1 MAKNFNVEVEFK
13 ATGHPELEKAINSL
27 VQAQKNL
34 RNGQVQYNKTLTK
47 SNAAIAALEKRNKAL
62 TKSIV
67 STNNAFEI
75 NAKTGAVVAKN
86 NRLLTNSFATVRSQ
100 LLLISF
106 GIGIATSSIGRFV
119 ALTAEQELAEKKLE
133 AALGFTNQGLLDYA
147 SSLQRSS
154 VFGDEAI
161 LTAQA
166 LLAAFIKDEEQLK
179 LATKATLDLAA
190 AKGMDLNAAA
200 DLIGKSIGSS
210 TNALSRYGIE
220 VEGAVGSTQRL
231 ESATSSIARLYGGQA
246 LQQSLTLS
254 GAMQS
259 LANTFGDFQE
269 KVGAEFTGDV
279 KELVISLNLFFQSI
293 QDNEKAIKNLAKT
306 IKTLS
311 LVALSLLLPF
321 GSVIRG
327 ARMLTTGFGSLAKK
341 GDLLKK
347 SLTGIKTLI
356 TSVGFQTFL
365 LRLGFVKAADSFE
378 TSELKL
384 ENYKKILSQTEEGSL
399 LLSQAMSKANNQ
411 TTVNIKGENHLVAEI
426 ERRLKAQGLLI
437 DQGELQN
444 AETHRTLQQQNMLR
458 KQSMDLMAA
467 KAKENVFN
475 QQDLATIQAQV
486 AIRDAYF
493 KATNQMLQGDD
504 GRLLSMQELE
514 LQLQSLTGFEKE
526 YLEALIATQKQL
538 LANKQIQEDRSAVK
552 AQIQGYQQI
561 GQAIQQFAGENK
573 SLAIVGLRIQQI
585 AAVAAAYA
593 AANEYIA
600 DQRPVLAAAALA
612 TGLANAA
619 QIQEQIKKA
628 NSVALARGGSFVTEG
643 EQFIKVGDNAGGR
656 ERVTVTPLSTPAF
669 GDAVSNNEGITVNI
683 MGNVIGTQE
692 FVRDNLLPEIEN
704 TIRNNLA

>member
-27 VQAQKNL
+27 VEAQKNL
-34 RNGQVQYNKTLTK
+34 RNGQVQYNRVLTK

-179 LATKATLDLAA
+179 LATKATIDLAA

-254 GAMQS
+254 GAMRQ

-269 KVGAEFTGDV
+269 KVGGEFTNDV
-279 KELVISLNLFFQSI
+279 KRLVVSLNLFLQRV
-293 QDNEKAIKNLAKT
+293 QENEEGLKNLAQA
-306 IKTLS
+306 IK
-311 LVALSLLLPF
+311 LVSIAAVTLLLPV
-321 GSVIRG
+321 GRIAKG
-327 ARMLTTGFGSLAKK
+327 LTSLAKSFK
-341 GDLLKK
+341 TISTNGISFTKI
-347 SLTGIKTLI
+347 LTTIKNTFFSAGTAAFAARGAI
-356 TSVGFQTFL
+356 VGL
-365 LRLGFVKAADSFE
+365 ANSFE
-378 TSELKL
+378 TAKQAVTDYTSVLEQSIMGQYILHQAAKRAAADKRTEISFAEKYAQAIEKELEQRNKVIQNGKL
-384 ENYKKILSQTEEGSL
+384 TGDAN
-399 LLSQAMSKANNQ
+399 SK
-411 TTVNIKGENHLVAEI
+411 
-426 ERRLKAQGLLI
+426 
-437 DQGELQN
+437 
-444 AETHRTLQQQNMLR
+444 TLQQQNLLR

-493 KATNQMLQGDD
+493 KATNQMLGGDE

-538 LANKQIQEDRSAVK
+538 LANKQIQEDRAAVK
-552 AQIQGYQQI
+552 SQIQGYQQI

-573 SLAIVGLRIQQI
+573 SLAIIGLRLQQI
-585 AAVAAAYA
+585 SAVAAAYA
-593 AANEYIA
+593 AANNYIE

-628 NSVALARGGSFVTEG
+628 NSVALARGGSFVTQG

-669 GDAVSNNEGITVNI
+669 GDAVGNNEGITVNI

>member
-13 ATGHPELEKAINSL
+13 ASGHAALEKAINGL

-47 SNAAIAALEKRNKAL
+47 SNAAIATLEKRNKAL

-67 STNNAFEI
+67 STNRAFEV

-119 ALTAEQELAEKKLE
+119 NLTAEQELAEKKLE

-231 ESATSSIARLYGGQA
+231 ETATASIARLYGGQA
-246 LQQSLTLS
+246 LAQSLTLS
-254 GAMQS
+254 GAMRQ
-259 LANTFGDFQE
+259 LAHTFGDFQE
-269 KVGAEFTGDV
+269 KVGGEFVNDV
-279 KELVISLNLFFQSI
+279 KRLVISLNLFLQRV
-293 QDNEKAIKNLAKT
+293 QENEEGLKNLAKA
-306 IKTLS
+306 IK
-311 LVALSLLLPF
+311 LVSIAAVTLLLPIGRVVKGINF
-321 GSVIRG
+321 
-327 ARMLTTGFGSLAKK
+327 LAKSFK
-341 GDLLKK
+341 GISSGGKIFTNVLSKAKNALFSVGTAVFGVRAGMVLLADGFETAKK
-347 SLTGIKTLI
+347 AVTDY
-356 TSVGFQTFL
+356 TSVLEQSIMGQYIL
-365 LRLGFVKAADSFE
+365 HQAAKRAAADKRTEISFAE
-378 TSELKL
+378 KYAQAIEKELEQRNKAIQNGKL
-384 ENYKKILSQTEEGSL
+384 
-399 LLSQAMSKANNQ
+399 ANQ
-411 TTVNIKGENHLVAEI
+411 TN
-426 ERRLKAQGLLI
+426 Q
-437 DQGELQN
+437 D
-444 AETHRTLQQQNMLR
+444 TLQQQNLLR

-493 KATNQMLQGDD
+493 KATNQMLGGDE

-514 LQLQSLTGFEKE
+514 FQLQSLTGFEKE

-538 LANKQIQEDRSAVK
+538 LANKKVQEDRAATK
-552 AQIQGYQQI
+552 AAIQGYQQI

-573 SLAIVGLRIQQI
+573 SMAIIGMRIQQI
-585 AAVAAAYA
+585 AAVASAFA
-593 AANEYIA
+593 AANAYIEEK
-600 DQRPVLAAAALA
+600 RPVMAAAALA
-612 TGLANAA
+612 MGLANAA

-628 NSVALARGGSFVTEG
+628 NAVPAARGGSFVTEG
-643 EQFIKVGDNAGGR
+643 EQLIRVGDNQGGR
-656 ERVTVTPLSTPAF
+656 ERVTVTPLSTPDF
-669 GDAVSNNEGITVNI
+669 GDALGNNQGITVNI

>member
-1 MAKNFNVEVEFK
+1 MAQNFNVEVEFK

-27 VQAQKNL
+27 VKAQRNL
-34 RNGQVQYNKTLTK
+34 RNGQVAYNKTLTK
-47 SNAAIAALEKRNKAL
+47 SNAAIATLEKRNKAL

-67 STNNAFEI
+67 STNQAFQV

-166 LLAAFIKDEEQLK
+166 LLAAFIKDEDQLK

-246 LQQSLTLS
+246 LAQSLTLS
-254 GAMQS
+254 GAMKS

-269 KVGAEFTGDV
+269 KIGSEFTADV
-279 KELVISLNLFFQSI
+279 KELVVGLNLFLQSI
-293 QDNEKAIKNLAKT
+293 QDNEEAIKKFAKT
-306 IKTLS
+306 IKILS
-311 LVALSLLLPF
+311 IVAISLLLPF
-321 GSVIRG
+321 GSLARG
-327 ARMLTTGFGSLAKK
+327 ARFLVTGFRNLSTKSLT
-341 GDLLKK
+341 LQK
-347 SLTGIKTLI
+347 SLTGIKTLL
-356 TSVGFQTFL
+356 TSVGFQTLL
-365 LRLGFVKAADSFE
+365 LRLGFIKAADGFE
-378 TSELKL
+378 TSGLKL
-384 ENYKKILSQTEEGSL
+384 ENYKKILGQTEEGQDL
-399 LLSQAMSKANNQ
+399 LARAMAKAANI
-411 TTVNIKGENHLVAEI
+411 TTVDAEGKNHLLRQI
-426 ERRLKAQGLLI
+426 EKLLEANGLFI
-437 DQGELQN
+437 DQNKLLN
-444 AETHRTLQQQNMLR
+444 KETDRTLQQNNLLR
-458 KQSMDLMAA
+458 KQSMDLSTA
-467 KAKENVFN
+467 KAKEGVVN

-493 KATNQMLQGDD
+493 KATNQMLGGDEQ
-504 GRLLSMQELE
+504 RLLSIGELE
-514 LQLQSLTGFEKE
+514 LKLQTLTGFERD
-526 YLEALIATQKQL
+526 YLQALIDTQKQL
-538 LANKQIQEDRSAVK
+538 LVNKQIQEDRSATK

-585 AAVAAAYA
+585 SAVAAAFA
-593 AANEYIA
+593 AANNYIE
-600 DQRPVLAAAALA
+600 DQKPVLAAAALA

-656 ERVTVTPLSTPAF
+656 ERVTVTPLSTPNF
-669 GDAVSNNEGITVNI
+669 GDAVGNNEGITVNI

>member
-13 ATGHPELEKAINSL
+13 ASGHPELEKAINSL
-27 VQAQKNL
+27 VRAQKNL

-47 SNAAIAALEKRNKAL
+47 SNAAIATLEKRNKAL

-119 ALTAEQELAEKKLE
+119 NLTAEQELAEKKLE

-147 SSLQRSS
+147 SALQRSS

-179 LATKATLDLAA
+179 LATKATIDLAA

-246 LQQSLTLS
+246 LAQSLTLS
-254 GAMQS
+254 GAMRQ

-269 KVGAEFTGDV
+269 KVGGEFVNDV
-279 KELVISLNLFFQSI
+279 RTLVISLNLFFQRV
-293 QDNEKAIKNLAKT
+293 QENEEGLKNLAQA
-306 IKTLS
+306 IKLVSIAAVTLI
-311 LVALSLLLPF
+311 LPV
-321 GSVIRG
+321 GKVVKGLNGIR
-327 ARMLTTGFGSLAKK
+327 
-341 GDLLKK
+341 K
-347 SLTGIKTLI
+347 SLSGV
-356 TSVGFQTFL
+356 TSVGTMFTKIMSQIKNMLFSTGTVVFGVRAGMVAL
-365 LRLGFVKAADSFE
+365 ADSYDTASLSIQNYDEILGKSITGKVIMHEAAKRAVADQRTEISFAQKYAE
-378 TSELKL
+378 AIEKELEIRNKAIQNGKL
-384 ENYKKILSQTEEGSL
+384 
-399 LLSQAMSKANNQ
+399 ANQ
-411 TTVNIKGENHLVAEI
+411 TN
-426 ERRLKAQGLLI
+426 Q
-437 DQGELQN
+437 D
-444 AETHRTLQQQNMLR
+444 TLQQQNLLR

-514 LQLQSLTGFEKE
+514 FQLQSLTGFEKE

-538 LANKQIQEDRSAVK
+538 LENKEIQEDRAAVK

-573 SLAIVGLRIQQI
+573 SLAIVALRIQQI

-669 GDAVSNNEGITVNI
+669 GDAVGNNEGITVNI

>member
-1 MAKNFNVEVEFK
+1 MAQNFNVEVEFK

-27 VQAQKNL
+27 VKAQRNL
-34 RNGQVQYNKTLTK
+34 RNGQVAYNKTLTK
-47 SNAAIAALEKRNKAL
+47 SNAAIATLEKRNKAL

-67 STNNAFEI
+67 STNQAFQV

-166 LLAAFIKDEEQLK
+166 LLAAFIKDEDQLK

-246 LQQSLTLS
+246 LAQSLTLS
-254 GAMQS
+254 GAMKS

-269 KVGAEFTGDV
+269 KIGSEFTADV
-279 KELVISLNLFFQSI
+279 KELVVGLNLFLQSI
-293 QDNEKAIKNLAKT
+293 QDNEEAIKKFAKT
-306 IKTLS
+306 IKILS
-311 LVALSLLLPF
+311 IVAISLLLPF
-321 GSVIRG
+321 GSLARG
-327 ARMLTTGFGSLAKK
+327 ARFLVAGFRNLSTKSLTLQ
-341 GDLLKK
+341 K
-347 SLTGIKTLI
+347 SLTGIKTLL
-356 TSVGFQTFL
+356 TSVGFQTLL
-365 LRLGFVKAADSFE
+365 LRLGFIKAADGFE
-378 TSELKL
+378 TSGLKL
-384 ENYKKILSQTEEGSL
+384 ENYKKILGQTEEGQDL
-399 LLSQAMSKANNQ
+399 LARAMAKAANI
-411 TTVNIKGENHLVAEI
+411 TTVDAEGKNHLLRQI
-426 ERRLKAQGLLI
+426 EKLLEANGLFI
-437 DQGELQN
+437 DQNKLLN
-444 AETHRTLQQQNMLR
+444 KETDRTLQQNDLLR
-458 KQSMDLMAA
+458 KQSMDLSTA
-467 KAKENVFN
+467 KAKEGVVN

-493 KATNQMLQGDD
+493 KATNQMLVGDEQ
-504 GRLLSMQELE
+504 RLLSIGELE
-514 LQLQSLTGFEKE
+514 LKLQTLTGFERD
-526 YLEALIATQKQL
+526 YLQALIDTQKQL
-538 LANKQIQEDRSAVK
+538 LVNKQIQEDRSATK

-585 AAVAAAYA
+585 SAVAAAFA
-593 AANEYIA
+593 AANNYIE
-600 DQRPVLAAAALA
+600 DQKPVLAAAALA

-656 ERVTVTPLSTPAF
+656 ERVTVTPLSTPNF
-669 GDAVSNNEGITVNI
+669 GDAVGNNEGITVNI

>member
-1 MAKNFNVEVEFK
+1 MAQNFNVEVEFK

-27 VQAQKNL
+27 VKAQRNL
-34 RNGQVQYNKTLTK
+34 RNGQVAYNKTLTK
-47 SNAAIAALEKRNKAL
+47 SNAAIAHLEKRNKAL

-67 STNNAFEI
+67 STNQAFQV

-166 LLAAFIKDEEQLK
+166 LLAAFIKDEDQLK

-231 ESATSSIARLYGGQA
+231 ETATASIARLYGGQA
-246 LQQSLTLS
+246 LAQSLTLS
-254 GAMQS
+254 GAMRQ

-269 KVGAEFTGDV
+269 KVGGEFVNDV
-279 KELVISLNLFFQSI
+279 KRLVISLNLFLQRV
-293 QDNEKAIKNLAKT
+293 QENEEGLKNLAKA
-306 IKTLS
+306 IK
-311 LVALSLLLPF
+311 LVSIAAVTLLLPIGRVVKGINF
-321 GSVIRG
+321 
-327 ARMLTTGFGSLAKK
+327 LAKSFK
-341 GDLLKK
+341 GISSGGKIFTNVLSKAKNALFSVGTAVFGVRAGMVLLADGFETAKK
-347 SLTGIKTLI
+347 AVTDY
-356 TSVGFQTFL
+356 TSVLEQSIMGQYILHRAAERAVADKRKEISFAEKYAQAIEKEL
-365 LRLGFVKAADSFE
+365 EVRNKAIQDG
-378 TSELKL
+378 KL
-384 ENYKKILSQTEEGSL
+384 
-399 LLSQAMSKANNQ
+399 ANQ
-411 TTVNIKGENHLVAEI
+411 TN
-426 ERRLKAQGLLI
+426 Q
-437 DQGELQN
+437 D
-444 AETHRTLQQQNMLR
+444 TLQQQNLLR
-458 KQSMDLMAA
+458 KQSMDLSTA
-467 KAKENVFN
+467 KAKEGVLN

-493 KATNQMLQGDD
+493 KATNQMLVGDEQ
-504 GRLLSMQELE
+504 RLLSIGELE
-514 LQLQSLTGFEKE
+514 LKLQTLTGFERD
-526 YLEALIATQKQL
+526 YLQALIDTQKQL
-538 LANKQIQEDRSAVK
+538 LVNKQIQEDRSATK

-585 AAVAAAYA
+585 SAVAAAFA
-593 AANEYIA
+593 AANNYIE
-600 DQRPVLAAAALA
+600 DQKPVLAAAALA

-656 ERVTVTPLSTPAF
+656 ERVTVTPLSTPNF
-669 GDAVSNNEGITVNI
+669 GDAVGNNEGITVNI

>member
-34 RNGQVQYNKTLTK
+34 RNGQVQYNRTLTK

-179 LATKATLDLAA
+179 LATKATIDLAA

-231 ESATSSIARLYGGQA
+231 ETATSSIARLYGGQA

-254 GAMQS
+254 GAMQQ

-269 KVGAEFTGDV
+269 KVGGEFTNDV
-279 KELVISLNLFFQSI
+279 KRLVVSLNLFLQRV
-293 QDNEKAIKNLAKT
+293 QENEEGLKNLAQA
-306 IKTLS
+306 IK
-311 LVALSLLLPF
+311 LVSIAAVTLLLPV
-321 GSVIRG
+321 GRIAKG
-327 ARMLTTGFGSLAKK
+327 LTSLAKSFK
-341 GDLLKK
+341 TISTNGISFTKI
-347 SLTGIKTLI
+347 LTTIKNTFFSAGTAAFAARGAI
-356 TSVGFQTFL
+356 VGL
-365 LRLGFVKAADSFE
+365 ANSFE
-378 TSELKL
+378 TAKQAVTDYTSVLEQSIMGQYILHQAAKRAAADKRTEISFAEKYAQAIEKELEQRNKVIQNGKL
-384 ENYKKILSQTEEGSL
+384 TGDAN
-399 LLSQAMSKANNQ
+399 SK
-411 TTVNIKGENHLVAEI
+411 
-426 ERRLKAQGLLI
+426 
-437 DQGELQN
+437 
-444 AETHRTLQQQNMLR
+444 TLQQQNLLR

-514 LQLQSLTGFEKE
+514 FQLQSLTGFEKE

-573 SLAIVGLRIQQI
+573 SLAIVALRIQQI

-593 AANEYIA
+593 AANNYIE

-669 GDAVSNNEGITVNI
+669 GDAVSNNEGITINI

>member
-13 ATGHPELEKAINSL
+13 ASGHPELEKAINSL
-27 VQAQKNL
+27 VRAQKNL
-34 RNGQVQYNKTLTK
+34 RDGQVQYNKTLTK
-47 SNAAIAALEKRNKAL
+47 SNAAIAHLEKRNKAL

-67 STNNAFEI
+67 STNNAFSI

-86 NRLLTNSFATVRSQ
+86 NRLLSNSFATVRSQ

-119 ALTAEQELAEKKLE
+119 TLTAEQELAEKKLE

-231 ESATSSIARLYGGQA
+231 ETATSSIARLYGGQA

-254 GAMQS
+254 GAMQQ

-269 KVGAEFTGDV
+269 KVGGEFVNDV
-279 KELVISLNLFFQSI
+279 RTLVISLNLFFQRV
-293 QDNEKAIKNLAKT
+293 QENEEGLKNLARA
-306 IKTLS
+306 IK
-311 LVALSLLLPF
+311 LVSIAAVTLLLPV
-321 GSVIRG
+321 GRIVRG
-327 ARMLTTGFGSLAKK
+327 LTSLAKSFK
-341 GDLLKK
+341 TISTNGISFTKILTKIKNIFFSAGMGAFALRGGIVALADSYDTAGLSIQNYDEILGK
-347 SLTGIKTLI
+347 SLIGQAILH
-356 TSVGFQTFL
+356 
-365 LRLGFVKAADSFE
+365 KAAKRAFE
-378 TSELKL
+378 DKRTELSMAEKYAEAIEKELEIRNKAIQNGKL
-384 ENYKKILSQTEEGSL
+384 
-399 LLSQAMSKANNQ
+399 ANQ
-411 TTVNIKGENHLVAEI
+411 TN
-426 ERRLKAQGLLI
+426 Q
-437 DQGELQN
+437 D
-444 AETHRTLQQQNMLR
+444 TLQQQNLLR

-493 KATNQMLQGDD
+493 KATNQMLVGDD
-504 GRLLSMQELE
+504 GRLMSMQELE

-526 YLEALIATQKQL
+526 YLESLIATQKQL
-538 LANKQIQEDRSAVK
+538 LANKKIQEDRAATK
-552 AQIQGYQQI
+552 AAIQGYQQI

-585 AAVAAAYA
+585 SAVAAAFA
-593 AANEYIA
+593 AANNYIE

-656 ERVTVTPLSTPAF
+656 EQVTVTPLSTPAF
-669 GDAVSNNEGITVNI
+669 GDAVGNNEGITVNI

>member
-13 ATGHPELEKAINSL
+13 ASGHAALEKAINGL

-231 ESATSSIARLYGGQA
+231 ESATSSISRLYGGQA

-254 GAMQS
+254 GAMKS

-269 KVGAEFTGDV
+269 KIGAEFTGDI
-279 KELVISLNLFFQSI
+279 KELVISLNLFLQSI
-293 QDNEKAIKNLAKT
+293 QDNEEAIKKLAKT
-306 IKTLS
+306 IKLIS

-321 GSVIRG
+321 GSLIRG
-327 ARMLTTGFGSLAKK
+327 ARMLTAGFGSLAKK
-341 GDLLKK
+341 GNLLKN

-356 TSVGFQTFL
+356 TSVGFQTLL
-365 LRLGFVKAADSFE
+365 LRFGFVKFTDSLGA
-378 TSELKL
+378 SELQL
-384 ENYKKILSQTEEGSL
+384 ENYKKILSQTEEGQE
-399 LLSQAMSKANNQ
+399 LLSRAITKANNV
-411 TTVNIKGENHLVAEI
+411 TTVDIEGKNHLIRVIQEL
-426 ERRLKAQGLLI
+426 LKEKGFLI
-437 DQGELQN
+437 DQGKLEN
-444 AETHRTLQQQNMLR
+444 AETHRTLQQQNLLR
-458 KQSMDLMAA
+458 KQSMDLIAA
-467 KAKENVFN
+467 KAKEGIVN

-493 KATNQMLQGDD
+493 KATNQMLVGDD
-504 GRLLSMQELE
+504 ERLLSIQELE

-538 LANKQIQEDRSAVK
+538 LENKEIQEDRAAVK

-573 SLAIVGLRIQQI
+573 SLAIVALRIQQI

-593 AANEYIA
+593 AANNYIE

>member
-1 MAKNFNVEVEFK
+1 M
-13 ATGHPELEKAINSL
+13 
-27 VQAQKNL
+27 
-34 RNGQVQYNKTLTK
+34 
-47 SNAAIAALEKRNKAL
+47 
-62 TKSIV
+62 
-67 STNNAFEI
+67 
-75 NAKTGAVVAKN
+75 
-86 NRLLTNSFATVRSQ
+86 
-100 LLLISF
+100 
-106 GIGIATSSIGRFV
+106 
-119 ALTAEQELAEKKLE
+119 
-133 AALGFTNQGLLDYA
+133 DYA
-147 SSLQRSS
+147 SALQRSS

-166 LLAAFIKDEEQLK
+166 LLAAFIKDEDQLK
-179 LATKATLDLAA
+179 LATQATLDLAA

-231 ESATSSIARLYGGQA
+231 ESATSSISRLYGGQA

-254 GAMQS
+254 GAMKS

-269 KVGAEFTGDV
+269 KIGAEFTGDV
-279 KELVISLNLFFQSI
+279 KELVISLNLFLQSI
-293 QDNEKAIKNLAKT
+293 QDNEKAIKNFAKT
-306 IKTLS
+306 IKLIS
-311 LVALSLLLPF
+311 LVAISLLLPF
-321 GSVIRG
+321 GSLIRG
-327 ARMLTTGFGSLAKK
+327 VRTLVAGFGSLATK
-341 GDLLKK
+341 GNLLKN

-356 TSVGFQTFL
+356 TSVGFQTLL
-365 LRLGFVKAADSFE
+365 LRFGFVKAADSFE
-378 TSELKL
+378 TSGLKL
-384 ENYKKILSQTEEGSL
+384 ENYKKVLSQTEEGQE
-399 LLSQAMSKANNQ
+399 LLSRAITKANNV
-411 TTVNIKGENHLVAEI
+411 TTVDIEGKSHLIRVI
-426 ERRLKAQGLLI
+426 EELLKKEGLLI
-437 DQGELQN
+437 DEGEIKN
-444 AETHRTLQQQNMLR
+444 AETHRTLQQQNLLR
-458 KQSMDLMAA
+458 KQSMDLIAA
-467 KAKENVFN
+467 KAKEGIVN

-493 KATNQMLQGDD
+493 KATNQMLVADD

-514 LQLQSLTGFEKE
+514 IQLQSLTGFEKE

-538 LANKQIQEDRSAVK
+538 LENKKIQEDRAAIK

-573 SLAIVGLRIQQI
+573 SLAIIGLRIQQI

-593 AANEYIA
+593 AANNYIE

-669 GDAVSNNEGITVNI
+669 GDAVGNNEGITVNI

-704 TIRNNLA
+704 TIKRNLA

>member
-1 MAKNFNVEVEFK
+1 MAQNFNVEVEFK

-27 VQAQKNL
+27 VKAQRNL
-34 RNGQVQYNKTLTK
+34 RNGQVAYNKTLTK
-47 SNAAIAALEKRNKAL
+47 SNAAIATLEKRNKAL

-67 STNNAFEI
+67 STNQAFQV

-166 LLAAFIKDEEQLK
+166 LLAAFIKDEDQLK

-246 LQQSLTLS
+246 LAQSLTLS
-254 GAMQS
+254 GAMKS

-269 KVGAEFTGDV
+269 KIGSEFTADV
-279 KELVISLNLFFQSI
+279 KELVVGLNLFLQSI
-293 QDNEKAIKNLAKT
+293 QDNEEAIKKFAKT
-306 IKTLS
+306 IKILS
-311 LVALSLLLPF
+311 IVAISLLLPF
-321 GSVIRG
+321 GSLARG
-327 ARMLTTGFGSLAKK
+327 ARFLVTGFRNLSTKSLT
-341 GDLLKK
+341 LQK
-347 SLTGIKTLI
+347 SLTGIKTLL
-356 TSVGFQTFL
+356 TSVGFQTLL
-365 LRLGFVKAADSFE
+365 LRLGFIKAADGFE
-378 TSELKL
+378 TSGLKL
-384 ENYKKILSQTEEGSL
+384 ENYKKILGQTEEGQDL
-399 LLSQAMSKANNQ
+399 LARAMAKAANI
-411 TTVNIKGENHLVAEI
+411 TTVDAEGKNHLLRQI
-426 ERRLKAQGLLI
+426 EKLLEANGLFI
-437 DQGELQN
+437 DQNKLLN
-444 AETHRTLQQQNMLR
+444 KETDRTLQQNNLLR
-458 KQSMDLMAA
+458 KQSMDLSTA
-467 KAKENVFN
+467 KAKEGVVN

-493 KATNQMLQGDD
+493 KATNQMLVGDEQ
-504 GRLLSMQELE
+504 RLLSIGELE
-514 LQLQSLTGFEKE
+514 LKLQTLTGFERD
-526 YLEALIATQKQL
+526 YLQALIDTQKQL
-538 LANKQIQEDRSAVK
+538 LVNKQIQEDRSATK

-585 AAVAAAYA
+585 SAVAAAFA
-593 AANEYIA
+593 AANNYIE
-600 DQRPVLAAAALA
+600 DQKPVLAAAALA

-656 ERVTVTPLSTPAF
+656 ERVTVTPLSTPNF
-669 GDAVSNNEGITVNI
+669 GDAVGNNEGITVNI

>member
-13 ATGHPELEKAINSL
+13 PSGHADLEKAINSL

-67 STNNAFEI
+67 STNNAFEV

-119 ALTAEQELAEKKLE
+119 NLTAEQELAEKKLE

-147 SSLQRSS
+147 SALQRSS

-179 LATKATLDLAA
+179 LATKATIDLAA

-246 LQQSLTLS
+246 LAQSLTLS
-254 GAMQS
+254 GAMQQ

-269 KVGAEFTGDV
+269 KVGGEFTNDV
-279 KELVISLNLFFQSI
+279 KRLVVSLNLFLQRV
-293 QDNEKAIKNLAKT
+293 QENEEGLKNLAQA
-306 IKTLS
+306 IK
-311 LVALSLLLPF
+311 LVSIAAVTLLLPV
-321 GSVIRG
+321 GRIVKG
-327 ARMLTTGFGSLAKK
+327 LTSLAKSFK
-341 GDLLKK
+341 TISTNGVSFTKI
-347 SLTGIKTLI
+347 LTTIKNTLFSAG
-356 TSVGFQTFL
+356 T
-365 LRLGFVKAADSFE
+365 AAFAARGTIVALANSFE
-378 TSELKL
+378 TAKQAVTDYTSVLEQSIMGQYILHQAAKRAAADKRTEISFAEKYAQAIEKELEQRNKVIQNGKL
-384 ENYKKILSQTEEGSL
+384 TGDEN
-399 LLSQAMSKANNQ
+399 SK
-411 TTVNIKGENHLVAEI
+411 
-426 ERRLKAQGLLI
+426 
-437 DQGELQN
+437 
-444 AETHRTLQQQNMLR
+444 TLQQQNLLR

-514 LQLQSLTGFEKE
+514 FQLQSLTGFEKE

-538 LANKQIQEDRSAVK
+538 LANKQIQEDRAAVK

-573 SLAIVGLRIQQI
+573 SMAIIGLRIQQI
-585 AAVAAAYA
+585 AAVANAFA

-600 DQRPVLAAAALA
+600 DKRPIMAAAALA

-628 NSVALARGGSFVTEG
+628 NAVPAARGGSFVTEG
-643 EQFIKVGDNAGGR
+643 EQLIRVGDNQGGR
-656 ERVTVTPLSTPAF
+656 ERVTVTPLSTPDF
-669 GDAVSNNEGITVNI
+669 GDALGNNQGITVNI

>member
-1 MAKNFNVEVEFK
+1 MAQNFNVEVEFK

-27 VQAQKNL
+27 VKAQRNL
-34 RNGQVQYNKTLTK
+34 RNGQVAYNKTLTK
-47 SNAAIAALEKRNKAL
+47 SNAAIATLEKRNKAL

-67 STNNAFEI
+67 STNQAFQV

-166 LLAAFIKDEEQLK
+166 LLAAFIKDEDQLK

-246 LQQSLTLS
+246 LAQSLTLS
-254 GAMQS
+254 GAMKS

-269 KVGAEFTGDV
+269 KIGSEFTADV
-279 KELVISLNLFFQSI
+279 KELVVGLNLFLQSI
-293 QDNEKAIKNLAKT
+293 QDNEEAIKKFAKT
-306 IKTLS
+306 IKILS
-311 LVALSLLLPF
+311 IVAISLLLPF
-321 GSVIRG
+321 GSLARG
-327 ARMLTTGFGSLAKK
+327 ARFLVAGFRNLSTKSLTLQ
-341 GDLLKK
+341 K
-347 SLTGIKTLI
+347 SLTGIKTLL
-356 TSVGFQTFL
+356 TSVGFQTLL
-365 LRLGFVKAADSFE
+365 LRLGFIKAADGFE
-378 TSELKL
+378 TSGLKL
-384 ENYKKILSQTEEGSL
+384 ENYKKILGQTEEGQDL
-399 LLSQAMSKANNQ
+399 LARAMAKAANI
-411 TTVNIKGENHLVAEI
+411 TTVDAEGKNHLLRQI
-426 ERRLKAQGLLI
+426 EKLLEANGLFI
-437 DQGELQN
+437 DQNKLLN
-444 AETHRTLQQQNMLR
+444 KETDRTLQQNNLLR
-458 KQSMDLMAA
+458 KQSMDLSTA
-467 KAKENVFN
+467 KAKEGVVN

-493 KATNQMLQGDD
+493 KATNQMLVGDEQ
-504 GRLLSMQELE
+504 RLLSIGELE
-514 LQLQSLTGFEKE
+514 LKLQTLTGFERD
-526 YLEALIATQKQL
+526 YLQALIDTQKQL
-538 LANKQIQEDRSAVK
+538 LVNKQIQEDRSATK

-585 AAVAAAYA
+585 SAVAAAFA
-593 AANEYIA
+593 AANNYIE
-600 DQRPVLAAAALA
+600 DQKPVLAAAALA

-656 ERVTVTPLSTPAF
+656 ERVTVTPLSTPNF
-669 GDAVSNNEGITVNI
+669 GDAVGNNEGITVNI

>member
-1 MAKNFNVEVEFK
+1 MAQNFNVEVEFK

-27 VQAQKNL
+27 VKAQRNL
-34 RNGQVQYNKTLTK
+34 RNGQVAYNKTLTK
-47 SNAAIAALEKRNKAL
+47 SNAAIAHLEKRNKAL

-67 STNNAFEI
+67 STNQAFQV

-166 LLAAFIKDEEQLK
+166 LLAAFIKDEDQLK

-246 LQQSLTLS
+246 LAQSLTLS
-254 GAMQS
+254 GAMKS

-269 KVGAEFTGDV
+269 KIGSEFTADV
-279 KELVISLNLFFQSI
+279 KELVVGLNLFLQSI
-293 QDNEKAIKNLAKT
+293 QDNEEAIKKFAKT
-306 IKTLS
+306 IKILS
-311 LVALSLLLPF
+311 IVAISLLLPF
-321 GSVIRG
+321 GSLARG
-327 ARMLTTGFGSLAKK
+327 ARFLVAGFRNLSTKSLTLQ
-341 GDLLKK
+341 K
-347 SLTGIKTLI
+347 SLTGIKTLL
-356 TSVGFQTFL
+356 TSVGFQTLL
-365 LRLGFVKAADSFE
+365 LRLGFIKAADGFE
-378 TSELKL
+378 TSGLKL
-384 ENYKKILSQTEEGSL
+384 ENYKKILGQTEEGQDL
-399 LLSQAMSKANNQ
+399 LARAMAKAANI
-411 TTVNIKGENHLVAEI
+411 TTVDAEGKNHLLRQI
-426 ERRLKAQGLLI
+426 EKLLEANGLFI
-437 DQGELQN
+437 DQNKLLN
-444 AETHRTLQQQNMLR
+444 KETDRTLQQNNLLR
-458 KQSMDLMAA
+458 KQSMDLSTA
-467 KAKENVFN
+467 KAKEGVVN

-493 KATNQMLQGDD
+493 KATNQMLVGDEQ
-504 GRLLSMQELE
+504 RLLSIGELE
-514 LQLQSLTGFEKE
+514 LKLQTLTGFERD
-526 YLEALIATQKQL
+526 YLQALIDTQKQL
-538 LANKQIQEDRSAVK
+538 LVNKQIQEDRSATK

-585 AAVAAAYA
+585 SAVAAAFA
-593 AANEYIA
+593 AANNYIE
-600 DQRPVLAAAALA
+600 DQKPVLAAAALA

-656 ERVTVTPLSTPAF
+656 ERVTVTPLSTPNF
-669 GDAVSNNEGITVNI
+669 GDAVGNNEGITVNI

>member
-13 ATGHPELEKAINSL
+13 ASGHAELEKAINSL
-27 VQAQKNL
+27 VRAQKNL
-34 RNGQVQYNKTLTK
+34 RNGQVQYNRTLTK

-119 ALTAEQELAEKKLE
+119 SLTAEQELAEKKLE

-166 LLAAFIKDEEQLK
+166 LLAAFIKDEDQLK

-231 ESATSSIARLYGGQA
+231 ETATSSIARLYGGQA

-269 KVGAEFTGDV
+269 KIGSEFTGDV

-293 QDNEKAIKNLAKT
+293 QDNEKAIKNFAKT

-378 TSELKL
+378 TSGLKL
-384 ENYKKILSQTEEGSL
+384 ENYKKVLSQTEEGQEL
-399 LLSQAMSKANNQ
+399 LARAITKANNV
-411 TTVNIKGENHLVAEI
+411 TTVDIEGKSHLIRVI
-426 ERRLKAQGLLI
+426 EELLKKEGLLI
-437 DQGELQN
+437 DQGEIKN
-444 AETHRTLQQQNMLR
+444 AETHRTLQQQNLLR
-458 KQSMDLMAA
+458 KQSMDLISA
-467 KAKENVFN
+467 KAKEGIVN

-493 KATNQMLQGDD
+493 KATNQMLVGDD
-504 GRLLSMQELE
+504 GRLMSMQELE

-526 YLEALIATQKQL
+526 YLESLIATQKQL
-538 LANKQIQEDRSAVK
+538 LANKKIQEDRAATK
-552 AQIQGYQQI
+552 AAIQGYQQI

-585 AAVAAAYA
+585 SAVAAAFA
-593 AANEYIA
+593 AANNYIE

-656 ERVTVTPLSTPAF
+656 EQVTVTPLSTPAF
-669 GDAVSNNEGITVNI
+669 GDAVGNNEGITVNI

>member
-13 ATGHPELEKAINSL
+13 ASGHAALEKAINSL

-34 RNGQVQYNKTLTK
+34 RNGQVQYNRTLTK

-119 ALTAEQELAEKKLE
+119 SLTAEQELAEKKLE

-166 LLAAFIKDEEQLK
+166 LLAAFIKDEDQLK

-231 ESATSSIARLYGGQA
+231 ETATSSIARLYGGQA

-269 KVGAEFTGDV
+269 KIGSEFTGDV

-293 QDNEKAIKNLAKT
+293 QDNEKAIKNFAKT

-378 TSELKL
+378 TSGLKL
-384 ENYKKILSQTEEGSL
+384 ENYKKVLSQTEEGQEL
-399 LLSQAMSKANNQ
+399 LARAITKANNV
-411 TTVNIKGENHLVAEI
+411 TTVDIEGKSHLIRVI
-426 ERRLKAQGLLI
+426 EELLKKEGLLI
-437 DQGELQN
+437 DQGEIKN
-444 AETHRTLQQQNMLR
+444 AETHRTLQQQNLLR
-458 KQSMDLMAA
+458 KQSMDLISA
-467 KAKENVFN
+467 KAKEGIVN

-493 KATNQMLQGDD
+493 KATNQMLVGDD
-504 GRLLSMQELE
+504 GRLMSMQELE

-526 YLEALIATQKQL
+526 YLESLIATQKQL
-538 LANKQIQEDRSAVK
+538 LANKKIQEDRAATK
-552 AQIQGYQQI
+552 AAIQGYQQI

-585 AAVAAAYA
+585 SAVAAAFA
-593 AANEYIA
+593 AANNYIE

-656 ERVTVTPLSTPAF
+656 EQVTVTPLSTPAF
-669 GDAVSNNEGITVNI
+669 GDAVGNNEGITVNI

>member
-13 ATGHPELEKAINSL
+13 ASGHPELEKAINSL

-119 ALTAEQELAEKKLE
+119 TLTAEQELAEKKLE

-166 LLAAFIKDEEQLK
+166 LLAAFIKDEDQLK

-231 ESATSSIARLYGGQA
+231 ESATSSISRLYGGQA

-269 KVGAEFTGDV
+269 KIGSEFTGDV

-293 QDNEKAIKNLAKT
+293 QDNEKAIKNFAKT

-378 TSELKL
+378 TSGLKL
-384 ENYKKILSQTEEGSL
+384 ENYKKVLSQTEEGQEL
-399 LLSQAMSKANNQ
+399 LAIATTKANNV
-411 TTVNIKGENHLVAEI
+411 TTVDIEGKSHLIRVI
-426 ERRLKAQGLLI
+426 EELLKEKGLLI
-437 DQGELQN
+437 DQGKLEN
-444 AETHRTLQQQNMLR
+444 AETHRTLQQQNLLR
-458 KQSMDLMAA
+458 KQSMDLIAA
-467 KAKENVFN
+467 KAKEGIVN

-493 KATNQMLQGDD
+493 KATNQMLVADD
-504 GRLLSMQELE
+504 GRLLSIQELE
-514 LQLQSLTGFEKE
+514 IQLQSLTGFEKE

-538 LANKQIQEDRSAVK
+538 LANKQIQEDRAAVK

-585 AAVAAAYA
+585 AAVANAYA

-600 DQRPVLAAAALA
+600 AKRPVLAAAALA

-669 GDAVSNNEGITVNI
+669 GDAVGNNEGITVNI

>member
-1 MAKNFNVEVEFK
+1 MAQNFNVEVEFK

-27 VQAQKNL
+27 VKAQRNL
-34 RNGQVQYNKTLTK
+34 RNGQVAYNKTLTK
-47 SNAAIAALEKRNKAL
+47 SNAAIAHLEKRNKAL

-67 STNNAFEI
+67 STNQAFQV

-166 LLAAFIKDEEQLK
+166 LLAAFIKDEDQLK

-246 LQQSLTLS
+246 LAQSLTLS
-254 GAMQS
+254 GAMKS

-269 KVGAEFTGDV
+269 KIGSEFTADV
-279 KELVISLNLFFQSI
+279 KELVVGLNLFLQSI
-293 QDNEKAIKNLAKT
+293 QDNEEAIKKFAKT
-306 IKTLS
+306 IKILS
-311 LVALSLLLPF
+311 IVAISLLLPF
-321 GSVIRG
+321 GSLARG
-327 ARMLTTGFGSLAKK
+327 ARFLVTGFRNLSTKSLT
-341 GDLLKK
+341 LQK
-347 SLTGIKTLI
+347 SLTGIKTLL
-356 TSVGFQTFL
+356 TSVGFQTLL
-365 LRLGFVKAADSFE
+365 LRLGFIKAADGFE
-378 TSELKL
+378 TSGLKL
-384 ENYKKILSQTEEGSL
+384 ENYKKILGQTEEGQDL
-399 LLSQAMSKANNQ
+399 LARAMAKAANI
-411 TTVNIKGENHLVAEI
+411 TTVDAEGKNHLLRQI
-426 ERRLKAQGLLI
+426 EKLLEANGLFI
-437 DQGELQN
+437 DQNKLLN
-444 AETHRTLQQQNMLR
+444 KETDRTLQQNNLLR
-458 KQSMDLMAA
+458 KQSMDLSTA
-467 KAKENVFN
+467 KAKEGVVN

-493 KATNQMLQGDD
+493 KATNQMLGGDEQ
-504 GRLLSMQELE
+504 RLLSIGELE
-514 LQLQSLTGFEKE
+514 LKLQTLTGFERD
-526 YLEALIATQKQL
+526 YLQALIDTQKQL
-538 LANKQIQEDRSAVK
+538 LVNKQIQEDRSATK

-585 AAVAAAYA
+585 SAVAAAFA
-593 AANEYIA
+593 AANNYIE
-600 DQRPVLAAAALA
+600 DQKPVLAAAALA

-656 ERVTVTPLSTPAF
+656 ERVTVTPLSTPNF
-669 GDAVSNNEGITVNI
+669 GDAVGNNEGITVNI

>member
-1 MAKNFNVEVEFK
+1 MAQNFNVEVEFK

-27 VQAQKNL
+27 VKAQRNL
-34 RNGQVQYNKTLTK
+34 RNGQVAYNKTLTK
-47 SNAAIAALEKRNKAL
+47 SNAAIATLEKRNKAL

-67 STNNAFEI
+67 STNQAFQV

-166 LLAAFIKDEEQLK
+166 LLAAFIKDEDQLK

-246 LQQSLTLS
+246 LAQSLTLS
-254 GAMQS
+254 GAMKS

-269 KVGAEFTGDV
+269 KIGSEFTADV
-279 KELVISLNLFFQSI
+279 KELVVGLNLFLQSI
-293 QDNEKAIKNLAKT
+293 QDNEEAIKKFAKT
-306 IKTLS
+306 IKILS
-311 LVALSLLLPF
+311 IVAISLLLPF
-321 GSVIRG
+321 GSLARG
-327 ARMLTTGFGSLAKK
+327 ARFLVAGFRNLSTKSLTLQ
-341 GDLLKK
+341 K
-347 SLTGIKTLI
+347 SLTGIKTLL
-356 TSVGFQTFL
+356 TSVGFQTLL
-365 LRLGFVKAADSFE
+365 LRLGFIKAADGFE
-378 TSELKL
+378 TSGLKL
-384 ENYKKILSQTEEGSL
+384 ENYKKILGQTEEGQDL
-399 LLSQAMSKANNQ
+399 LARAMAKAANI
-411 TTVNIKGENHLVAEI
+411 TTVDAEGKNHLLRQI
-426 ERRLKAQGLLI
+426 EKLLEANGLFI
-437 DQGELQN
+437 DQNKLLN
-444 AETHRTLQQQNMLR
+444 KETDRTLQQNDLLR
-458 KQSMDLMAA
+458 KQSMDLSTA
-467 KAKENVFN
+467 KAKEGVVN

-493 KATNQMLQGDD
+493 KATNQMLGGDEQ
-504 GRLLSMQELE
+504 RLLSIGELE
-514 LQLQSLTGFEKE
+514 LKLQTLTGFERD
-526 YLEALIATQKQL
+526 YLQALIDTQKQL
-538 LANKQIQEDRSAVK
+538 LVNKQIQEDRSATK

-585 AAVAAAYA
+585 SAVAAAFA
-593 AANEYIA
+593 AANNYIE
-600 DQRPVLAAAALA
+600 DQKPVLAAAALA

-656 ERVTVTPLSTPAF
+656 ERVTVTPLSTPNF
-669 GDAVSNNEGITVNI
+669 GDAVGNNEGITVNI

>member
-13 ATGHPELEKAINSL
+13 ASGHPELEKAINSL

>member
-1 MAKNFNVEVEFK
+1 MAQNFNVEVEFK
-13 ATGHPELEKAINSL
+13 ATGHAELEKAINGL
-27 VQAQKNL
+27 VKAQRNL
-34 RNGQVQYNKTLTK
+34 RNGQVAYNKTLTK
-47 SNAAIAALEKRNKAL
+47 SNAAIAHLEKRNKAL

-67 STNNAFEI
+67 STNQAFQV

-166 LLAAFIKDEEQLK
+166 LLAAFIKDEDQLK

-246 LQQSLTLS
+246 LAQSLTLS
-254 GAMQS
+254 GAMKS

-269 KVGAEFTGDV
+269 KIGSEFTADV
-279 KELVISLNLFFQSI
+279 KELVVGLNLFLQSI
-293 QDNEKAIKNLAKT
+293 QDNEEAIKKFAKT
-306 IKTLS
+306 IKILS
-311 LVALSLLLPF
+311 IVAISLLLPF
-321 GSVIRG
+321 GSLARG
-327 ARMLTTGFGSLAKK
+327 ARFLVAGFRNLSTKSLTLQ
-341 GDLLKK
+341 K
-347 SLTGIKTLI
+347 SLTGIKTLL
-356 TSVGFQTFL
+356 TSVGFQTLL
-365 LRLGFVKAADSFE
+365 LRLGFIKAADGFE
-378 TSELKL
+378 TSGLKL
-384 ENYKKILSQTEEGSL
+384 ENYKKILGQTEEGQDL
-399 LLSQAMSKANNQ
+399 LARAMAKAANI
-411 TTVNIKGENHLVAEI
+411 TTVDAEGKNHLLRQI
-426 ERRLKAQGLLI
+426 EKLLEANGLFI
-437 DQGELQN
+437 DQNKLLN
-444 AETHRTLQQQNMLR
+444 KETDRTLQQNNLLR
-458 KQSMDLMAA
+458 KQSMDLSTA
-467 KAKENVFN
+467 KAKEGVVN

-493 KATNQMLQGDD
+493 KATNQMLGGDEQ
-504 GRLLSMQELE
+504 RLLSIGELE
-514 LQLQSLTGFEKE
+514 LKLQTLTGFERD
-526 YLEALIATQKQL
+526 YLQALINTQKQL
-538 LANKQIQEDRSAVK
+538 LVNKQIQEDRSATK

-585 AAVAAAYA
+585 SAVAAAFA
-593 AANEYIA
+593 AANNYIE
-600 DQRPVLAAAALA
+600 DQKPVLAAAALA

-656 ERVTVTPLSTPAF
+656 ERVDITPLSSPDF
-669 GDAVSNNEGITVNI
+669 GDAGGGTGVTVNI

>member
-34 RNGQVQYNKTLTK
+34 RNGQVQYNRTLTK

-147 SSLQRSS
+147 SALQRSS

-179 LATKATLDLAA
+179 LATKATIDLAA

-321 GSVIRG
+321 GSIIRG

-444 AETHRTLQQQNMLR
+444 AETYRTIQQQNMLR

-493 KATNQMLQGDD
+493 KATNQMLVADD
-504 GRLLSMQELE
+504 GRLMTIEELK
-514 LQLQSLTGFEKE
+514 LQLQSLTGFEHD
-526 YLEALIATQKQL
+526 YLKALIQTQEQL
-538 LANKQIQEDRSAVK
+538 LANKKIQEDRAAVK

-573 SLAIVGLRIQQI
+573 SLAIIGLRIQQI
-585 AAVAAAYA
+585 AAVANAFS
-593 AANEYIA
+593 AANAYIA
-600 DQRPVLAAAALA
+600 EKRPVMAAAALA
-612 TGLANAA
+612 MGLANAA

-628 NSVALARGGSFVTEG
+628 NAVPAARGGSFVTEG
-643 EQFIKVGDNAGGR
+643 EQLIRVGDNQGGR
-656 ERVTVTPLSTPAF
+656 ERVTVTPLSTPDF
-669 GDAVSNNEGITVNI
+669 GDALGNNQGITVNI

>member
-13 ATGHPELEKAINSL
+13 ASGHPELEKAINSL

-34 RNGQVQYNKTLTK
+34 RNGQVQYNKVLTK
-47 SNAAIAALEKRNKAL
+47 SNAAIATLEKRNKAL

-119 ALTAEQELAEKKLE
+119 TLTAEQELAEKKLE

-147 SSLQRSS
+147 SALQRSS

-179 LATKATLDLAA
+179 LATKATIDLAA

-399 LLSQAMSKANNQ
+399 LLSQAMSKANKQ

-444 AETHRTLQQQNMLR
+444 AETYRTIQQQNMLR

-514 LQLQSLTGFEKE
+514 FQLQSLTGFEKE

-538 LANKQIQEDRSAVK
+538 LANKQIQEDRAAVK

-573 SLAIVGLRIQQI
+573 SLAIIGLRIQQI

-593 AANEYIA
+593 AANNYIE

-669 GDAVSNNEGITVNI
+669 GDAVSNNEGITINI